1 MSDETTF
8 ESDDECDDLHE
19 QEQTKAERSQLLG
32 FRPQN
37 EIYCNKFLP
46 YADGLDAESQ
56 TQLVALKN
64 NLAKAVAVREINPSV
79 GICLNRLM
87 A

>member
-1 MSDETTF
+1 MSETNF
-8 ESDDECDDLHE
+8 GPDSDDETEDLHE
-19 QEQTKAERSQLLG
+19 QHKEERTRQLG

-46 YADGLDAESQ
+46 YAGELDGESHAM
-56 TQLVALKN
+56 LAWIKN

-79 GICLNRLM
+79 GICINRLM

>member
-1 MSDETTF
+1 MSESNFVMD
-8 ESDDECDDLHE
+8 SDDEGDDLHE
-19 QEQTKAERSQLLG
+19 QHKEERTQKLG

-46 YADGLDAESQ
+46 YSDILDSES
-56 TQLVALKN
+56 LLMLESIKN
-64 NLAKAVAVREINPSV
+64 DLAKAVAMREIVPSV
-79 GICLNRLM
+79 GLSLNRLM